1 VRETV
6 PDVQDLR
13 GELSA
18 ATAAV
23 VDRAVAKDLRQR
35 YPDAATMLAD
45 LEDVLAI
52 ETARAGQ
59 ATGEAT
65 SVLRTLPGRT
75 RRRLPFRARH
85 PVRWLAALVLLGAI
99 IAAVL
104 VLALGNTHRGT
115 GVAAGVSSSAGL
127 VPVPLSQTAAHDY
140 NPFGTG
146 PENRDRIQN
155 VVDSDPNTSWS
166 TQQYYAGTLEKA
178 GGVGTGL
185 YLDAAPGVLAKA
197 IEIQTPTP
205 GFGVQIY
212 AAPEP
217 PVELA
222 YGSSTPLTAR
232 GWQGPVGATSAVRNH
247 TRVAITV
254 GKPFRYYLV
263 WITTL
268 PRGSESASISDL
280 TLFR

>member
-1 VRETV
+1 
-6 PDVQDLR
+6 
-13 GELSA
+13 
-18 ATAAV
+18 

-35 YPDAATMLAD
+35 YPDAATMVAD

-166 TQQYYAGTLEKA
+166 TEQYYGGTLQKP

-185 YLDAAPGVLAKA
+185 YIDASPGVIAKA
-197 IEIQTPTP
+197 IEIDTTTP
-205 GFGVQIY
+205 GFAVQVY
-212 AAPEP
+212 AAGSEP
-217 PVELA
+217 PSLP
-222 YGSSTPLTAR
+222 YGDSTPLVAR
-232 GWQGPVGATSAVRNH
+232 GWRGPFGASSS
-247 TRVAITV
+247 VAGRQRIRLGV
-254 GKPFRYYLV
+254 SRPFRYYLL
-263 WITTL
+263 WLTTL
-268 PRGSESASISDL
+268 PAGRQSASISGI
-280 TLFR
+280 TLYR